1 MKIEITEKK
10 DNPLLARQEVK
21 GTLTF
26 NTATPS
32 NDELQKNLAKQL
44 NVDKECI
51 RMKKIGTHYGVS
63 KADFLAFVYNSKE
76 ELEKIEPAPKKW
88 VEKQEKKQEAA
99 KKKTEEAA
107 KAKKEAKVAKEEAPK
122 EEAKPKEKKE
132 EAKEEKPVET
142 KKEVSKSEEKKQG
155 AE

>member
-10 DNPLLARQEVK
+10 DNPLLSRQEVK

-32 NDELQKNLAKQL
+32 NDELQANLAKQL

-51 RMKKIGTHYGVS
+51 RMKKIATRYGIS
-63 KADFLAFVYNSKE
+63 KADFLAFVYTSKE

-88 VEKQEKKQEAA
+88 VEKQEKKAEAA
-99 KKKTEEAA
+99 KKKAEE
-107 KAKKEAKVAKEEAPK
+107 KKEAKSKEEAPK
-122 EEAKPKEKKE
+122 EAKKEEKAEEKPAEKAKEAPKTEEKKE
-132 EAKEEKPVET
+132 GDK
-142 KKEVSKSEEKKQG
+142 
-155 AE
+155 